1 VTAYRLR
8 ISREVSQIVRHLPPE
23 LKRKIKAAVRSI
35 AADPHAAN
43 PLRDDL
49 EGLRSR
55 AVGRTRIV
63 IRIRRDTVE
72 IVAIGHRRD
81 IYERVAGELSA
92 AARRNRPR

>member
-55 AVGRTRIV
+55 AVGR
-63 IRIRRDTVE
+63 DTVE